1 MTSKLIRHLG
11 GTSASPTHLLDE
23 FAKAAL
29 TGLTADPNRTA
40 PFGDLVDPCYDIA
53 AAMVRARLRMIQA
66 LAVESGFIA
75 IEPGQPIPL
84 PAQTPIEVV
93 LTGGTVLRCYVLSY
107 GQTGHEIL
115 AYRDLS
121 MPMAEGA

>member
-29 TGLTADPNRTA
+29 TGLMADPNCTA

-66 LAVESGFIA
+66 LAVEYGFTA
-75 IEPGQPIPL
+75 IEPGKPIPL
-84 PAQTPIEVV
+84 PAMTHVEVLLTSGVV
-93 LTGGTVLRCYVLSY
+93 LDSYVLSC